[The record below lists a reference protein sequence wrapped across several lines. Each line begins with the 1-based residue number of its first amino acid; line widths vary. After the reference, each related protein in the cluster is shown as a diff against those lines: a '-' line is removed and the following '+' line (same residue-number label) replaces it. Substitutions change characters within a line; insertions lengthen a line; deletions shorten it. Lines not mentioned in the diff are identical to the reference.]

1 MQRPSNRSIGVA
13 APGFVIAIA
22 AIAVLVAVAGCAM
35 GVAGV
40 SPTPV
45 APSAS
50 PVATPVA
57 PDLTPVPGL
66 PSVSPTGVP
75 QASAAP
81 SPLVPAT
88 PQADGVD
95 GEIFPLDVFLEHD
108 VRLAISDPDGL
119 VATASSGQAA
129 DGMSAAWGE
138 AIVRSVG
145 PRTIEVVW
153 TGFPRDEVVAL
164 VVEPV
169 ADGVLLGFGQQPPPA
184 VNDLMGA
191 DRIVILT
198 FAEPVDAAD
207 VQTTFTLL
215 E

>member
-1 MQRPSNRSIGVA
+1 MQRPSNRSTGVA

-22 AIAVLVAVAGCAM
+22 AIAVLVAVAGCAI
-35 GVAGV
+35 GVAGAR
-40 SPTPV
+40 PTPV
-45 APSAS
+45 APSA
-50 PVATPVA
+50 PVATPVG
-57 PDLTPVPGL
+57 PDLTPVPAL
-66 PSVSPTGVP
+66 PSVLPTGVP
-75 QASAAP
+75 QASEAP

-95 GEIFPLDVFLEHD
+95 GAIIPLDVFLEHD

-119 VATASSGQAA
+119 LATASSGQAA

-138 AIVRSVG
+138 AIVRSLG

-164 VVEPV
+164 VVDPQ
-169 ADGVLLGFGQQPPPA
+169 ADGVLLGFGQRPPPA

-191 DRIVILT
+191 DRIVVLT

-215 E
+215 D